1 MAEIAKVR
9 FLGTEYNIKSI
20 TDTSL
25 SEAGTPADAA
35 AVRGEVNKLIE
46 VSFEQV
52 NGRIET
58 PNIVNGTWVNG
69 GSSAGG
75 NRARTETLTK
85 FNGKVTIGLGDYTKY
100 KFAYIS
106 YTTPDLIGY
115 VNSGWI
121 TEDISEL
128 PFTGYAMG
136 FNFAH
141 LSGSGAISQS
151 ELEEIRSIFSITVV
165 GNMLTLQDDIN
176 ELKTSVEKAEK
187 DSLPMVGANPFRIKP
202 CYDHLFI
209 NNKADAVIP
218 HESLYH
224 VRLSKKFG
232 FDVIEAN
239 VSATSDGV
247 YVVNHLENS
256 KFGNYFHHADG
267 TTDISNTLLSSVTW
281 DWVVQ
286 NVRYNSTIAKYQTR
300 PCRLEEFLQE
310 CRQQDLIP
318 FITSSDTNVIAIAD
332 QYMGK
337 DNYIA
342 YGASREDCPH
352 AIIYHWVSSLT
363 TKEAILAYCENI
375 GKPFIFGLGNV
386 ESFTDA
392 GLKELVETLHENGY
406 MIGISYS
413 DNNVHKYSAFGF
425 DTIGTIRHI
434 NRIKGGNLCNIN
446 SIFDFSSFTYTNAE
460 LANGVL
466 TFTSPGTISP
476 KMPNTIYPVCGID
489 VEIDMIGTVTIPAVG
504 EQKTAFNLYS
514 DGSYPVFCTTP
525 IINGS
530 PAITINAAEGT
541 VIRDISFKASV
552 F

>member
-1 MAEIAKVR
+1 MAEISKVR
-9 FLGTEYNIKSI
+9 FAGVDYYLKSI
-20 TDTSL
+20 TDPTL

-69 GSSAGG
+69 GTSDGG

-106 YTTPDLIGY
+106 YTTPDLTEY

-121 TEDISEL
+121 TEDILEL

-151 ELEEIRSIFSITVV
+151 ELEEIRSLFSITVV
-165 GNMLTLQDDIN
+165 GNMLTLQDDIS

-187 DSLPMVGANPFRIKP
+187 DSLPMVGANPFRVKP

-224 VRLSKKFG
+224 VRLSKKMG
-232 FDVIEAN
+232 FTVIEAN

-247 YVVNHLENS
+247 YVVNHLENY
-256 KFGNYFHHADG
+256 KFGGYFHHVDG
-267 TTDISNTLLSSVTW
+267 TTDISDILLSSVTW
-281 DWVVQ
+281 DWVVA
-286 NVRYNSTIAKYQTR
+286 NVRYNSTITKYQTR

-310 CRQQDLIP
+310 CRQQGLIP
-318 FITSSDTNVIAIAD
+318 LITSSGTNVIAIAD
-332 QYMGK
+332 AYMGK

-342 YGASREDCPH
+342 YGASRTDCPN
-352 AIIYHWVSSLT
+352 AIIYHFVSNLT
-363 TKEAILAYCENI
+363 TKEDILAYCESI

-386 ESFTDA
+386 TAFTDA
-392 GLKELVETLHENGY
+392 ELKELVGTLHENGY
-406 MIGISYS
+406 MIGIAYS
-413 DNNVHKYSAFGF
+413 DNNWHKYAAYGF
-425 DTIGTIRHI
+425 DVNATIRHI
-434 NRIKGGNLCNIN
+434 NRIEKGNLCNLD
-446 SIFDFSSFTYTNAE
+446 SIFDFSDFEYTNAT
-460 LANGVL
+460 LSNGVL
-466 TFTSPGTISP
+466 TFSSAGTIKP
-476 KMPNTIYPVCGID
+476 KIENASYSLCGFD
-489 VEIDMIGTVTIPAVG
+489 VEFDMTGTVTIPAVG
-504 EQKTAFNLYS
+504 EQKSSYNLTS
-514 DGSYPVFCTTP
+514 DGSYPVFCATP

-530 PAITINAAEGT
+530 PAITINVASGT
-541 VIRDISFKASV
+541 VIRDVYFKASV